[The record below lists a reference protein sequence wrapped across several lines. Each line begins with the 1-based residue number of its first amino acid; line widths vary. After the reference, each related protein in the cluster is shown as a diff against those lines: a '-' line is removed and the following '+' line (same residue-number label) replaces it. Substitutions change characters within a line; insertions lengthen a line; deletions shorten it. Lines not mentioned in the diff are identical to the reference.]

1 MVYTSTYNVIFGGQV
16 IENGDES
23 LEYLPLDKVH
33 CCPILTRILQMA
45 FQTWLSRGETSR
57 NSAFATPWVHLHLQK
72 PVP

>member
-1 MVYTSTYNVIFGGQV
+1 MECWLIEILCYISACCKIGIQRMVYTSTYNVIFGGQV

-45 FQTWLSRGETSR
+45 FQT
-57 NSAFATPWVHLHLQK
+57 
-72 PVP
+72 